1 MPVSFEIP
9 NVGASVF
16 PLAGAMLP
24 HRFGQGRA
32 VLPESRNMA
41 PGQLGFP
48 RNLGT
53 PVVSMRKSASRVAE
67 PKEPRPPVLRLG
79 PSGANYETHRV
90 VLPGEGNRA
99 RREGRQES

>member
-16 PLAGAMLP
+16 PLAGATLP

-41 PGQLGFP
+41 PEQLGFP

-53 PVVSMRKSASRVAE
+53 LVVSTRKSASRVAE

-90 VLPGEGNRA
+90 VSPREGNRA